1 MTVEN
6 IRNAI
11 IAGAEKEAERIRHAG
26 QNKADEKFRQAGQRL
41 QRDFERR
48 VAQAEQLEQDKK
60 NRSIVAVRSALSMEL
75 LSAKNAVIDQVFDKA
90 VEKLVGLPSGG
101 YKELLLRWLGEAAT
115 DDPAELLLNARD
127 KQALGPELVDRINQ
141 GRSAGPAITLAED
154 SAQITGGFVLR
165 TARYEIDRTLDSII
179 ASLKEDMAPEVAAEL
194 FAGRVERL

>member
-11 IAGAEKEAERIRHAG
+11 IADAEKEAERIRQAG
-26 QNKADEKFRQAGQRL
+26 QSKADEKFRQAGQRL

-48 VAQAEQLEQDKK
+48 LAQAEQLEQDKK
-60 NRSIVAVRSALSMEL
+60 NRSVIALRSALGMEL

-90 VEKLVGLPSGG
+90 VEKLVGLPSDG

-115 DDPAELLLNARD
+115 DDPAELVLNPRD

-141 GRSAGPAITLAED
+141 GRSGGPAITLAED
-154 SAQITGGFVLR
+154 SAETTGGFVLR
-165 TARYEIDRTLDSII
+165 TARYEIDKTLDSII
-179 ASLKEDMAPEVAAEL
+179 ADLKEDMAPEIASEL

>member
-11 IAGAEKEAERIRHAG
+11 IADAEKEAERITQAG

-48 VAQAEQLEQDKK
+48 LAQAEQNEQDKK
-60 NRSIVAVRSALSMEL
+60 NRSIIALRSALGMEL

-115 DDPAELLLNARD
+115 DHPAELVLHARD

-141 GRSAGPAITLAED
+141 GRSGGPAITLAEG
-154 SAQITGGFVLR
+154 SAEIIGGFVLR

-179 ASLKEDMAPEVAAEL
+179 ADLKEDMAPEIASEL